1 MKFNNISIYNFRGID
16 DAKLE
21 GLADLNLVVG
31 KNNSGKSS
39 ILEAFFVLS
48 GMSNPQVLLDIN
60 FIRNLKL
67 NNDNDFRYVFKNLN
81 LAKPIEL
88 SGEVDNVPRLCKIM
102 PYKDNERSIILPQN
116 NISPKQASLE
126 ASLSPFK
133 FPSSSL
139 IPETPRLE
147 NKGRAVDG
155 LVISFKNE
163 ESPEEHAYIS
173 LKSGKIEVPKA
184 YEEELS
190 ARYLNSQSI
199 LMGMID
205 VSPMVK
211 KKQIKELV
219 NILKEI
225 EPQLNDIQI
234 VNDNEIYCDVGKAEL
249 LPIGIMGDGMRR
261 ILGVLSAMYDM
272 TGGVLLLDEVENGL
286 HYSSLKVFWKAV
298 LMLQKKLDVQI
309 IATTHSYEAL
319 GALADVKEELEESN
333 LRSTPLLSLYRIE
346 KEEEKTRIVHYDNDD
361 VLISLDEYYEVR

>member
-1 MKFNNISIYNFRGID
+1 MKFNNIRISNFRGIE

-48 GMSNPQVLLDIN
+48 GMSNPQLLLSIN
-60 FIRNLKL
+60 SLRYLRL
-67 NNDNDFRYVFKNLN
+67 ADDNDFRYVFKNLN

-88 SGEVDNVPRLCKIM
+88 AGKVDNVPRLCKIM
-102 PYKDNERSIILPQN
+102 PYKDNERGIILHQN
-116 NISPKQASLE
+116 NISPKQASIE
-126 ASLSPFK
+126 ASFFPFK
-133 FPSSSL
+133 VSSSL

-155 LVISFKNE
+155 LVISFKNNE
-163 ESPEEHAYIS
+163 RHEEHAYIS
-173 LKSGKIEVPKA
+173 LKSGKIEVPGA

-205 VSPMVK
+205 LSPMVK

-219 NILKEI
+219 NILREI
-225 EPQLNDIQI
+225 EPKLNDIQI

-249 LPIGIMGDGMRR
+249 LPINIMGDGMRR

-272 TGGVLLLDEVENGL
+272 SGGVLLLDEVENGL

-319 GALADVKEELEESN
+319 GALADVKEELEKAISEST
-333 LRSTPLLSLYRIE
+333 SLLSLYRIE

-361 VLISLDEYYEVR
+361 VLISLNEYYEVR

>member
-88 SGEVDNVPRLCKIM
+88 SGEVDNVPRSCKIM

-116 NISPKQASLE
+116 NISSNQASIE
-126 ASLSPFK
+126 ASFSPFK
-133 FPSSSL
+133 VSSSL
-139 IPETPRLE
+139 MSEKVKLE

-155 LVISFKNE
+155 LEISFKNDE
-163 ESPEEHAYIS
+163 RTEEHAYIS
-173 LKSGKIEVPKA
+173 LKSEKIEISEA

-190 ARYLNSQSI
+190 VQYLNSQSI

-205 VSPMVK
+205 LSSMVK

-298 LMLQKKLDVQI
+298 FMLQKKLDVQI

-319 GALADVKEELEESN
+319 GALADVKEELEESKSG
-333 LRSTPLLSLYRIE
+333 STPQLSLYRIE